1 MNDLPPPY
9 ADSSTAHITVLLR
22 EAVDALAIKADGV
35 YVDAT
40 FGRGG
45 HSRAI
50 LEQLGP
56 NGRLIAIDRDPVA
69 IEAGEIL
76 AKQDKRFSLHH
87 AAMSE
92 LTGVLKQALGSE
104 AGSKEGVVDGMLAD
118 LGVSSPQLDVE
129 ERGFSFRFN
138 GPLDMRMDTSRGET
152 VEEWL
157 NLASEQKIGEV
168 IWRYGEERFARQI
181 ARAVVAARVI
191 GRIRTTRELAELVG
205 KTVRTREPGQ
215 NPATRTFQAFRI
227 FINQEL
233 EEIEKVL
240 PQAVASLRTG
250 GKLVVIAFHSLEDR
264 IVKRFMQNAA
274 KADHLPSKLPIRANE
289 VNDATLR
296 IIGKPVKPG
305 DAEISANPRARSAI
319 MRIAEKL

>member
-1 MNDLPPPY
+1 MNDLPISHAESP
-9 ADSSTAHITVLLR
+9 TAHITVLLR
-22 EAVDALAIKADGV
+22 EAVDALAIRSDGV
-35 YVDAT
+35 YVDGT

-45 HSRAI
+45 HSRLI
-50 LEQLGP
+50 LARLGP
-56 NGRLIAIDRDPVA
+56 NGRLIAIDRDPQA
-69 IEAGEIL
+69 IDAGEAL

-92 LTGVLKQALGSE
+92 LGDVLKQVLG
-104 AGSKEGVVDGMLAD
+104 GKEQVVDGMLAD

-129 ERGFSFRFN
+129 ERGFSFRFI
-138 GPLDMRMDTSRGET
+138 GPLDMRMDTSRGQT
-152 VEEWL
+152 VEQWL
-157 NLASEQKIGEV
+157 NAASEQEIGEV

-215 NPATRTFQAFRI
+215 NPATRTFQALRI

-233 EEIEKVL
+233 EEVEQVL
-240 PQAVASLRTG
+240 PQAITSLRTG
-250 GKLVVIAFHSLEDR
+250 GRLVVIAFHSLEDR

-296 IIGKPVKPG
+296 IIGKPLRPS
-305 DAEISANPRARSAI
+305 DAEVSANPRARSAI
-319 MRIAEKL
+319 MRTAEKL

>member
-1 MNDLPPPY
+1 MNVPPIAFPV
-9 ADSSTAHITVLLR
+9 HITVLLH
-22 EAVDALAIKADGV
+22 EAVAALAIKPDGV
-35 YVDAT
+35 YVDGT

-56 NGRLIAIDRDPVA
+56 NGRLIAIDRDPIA
-69 IEAGEIL
+69 IEAGESL
-76 AKQDKRFSLHH
+76 VKQDKRFSLYH
-87 AAMSE
+87 AAMGE
-92 LTGVLKQALGSE
+92 LTDVLKLAT
-104 AGSKEGVVDGMLAD
+104 GSKQQGVDGILAD
-118 LGVSSPQLDVE
+118 LGVSSPQLDVG
-129 ERGFSFRFN
+129 ERGFSFRFD

-152 VEEWL
+152 VETWL
-157 NLASEQKIGEV
+157 NRADEKIIGEV
-168 IWRYGEERFARQI
+168 IWRYGEERFAKQI

-215 NPATRTFQAFRI
+215 HPATRTFQALRI

-233 EEIEKVL
+233 EEVEKVL

-296 IIGKPVKPG
+296 IIGKPVRPT

-319 MRIAEKL
+319 MRTAEKL

>member
-1 MNDLPPPY
+1 MNDLPPPH
-9 ADSSTAHITVLLR
+9 AESQTAHTTVLLH
-22 EAVDALAIKADGV
+22 EAVDALAIKPDRV
-35 YVDAT
+35 YVDGT

-45 HSRAI
+45 HARAI
-50 LEQLGP
+50 LARLGP
-56 NGRLIAIDRDPVA
+56 DGRLIAIDRDPRA
-69 IEAGEIL
+69 IEAGALL
-76 AKQDKRFSLHH
+76 ASQDKRFSLHH

-92 LTGVLKQALGSE
+92 LTDVLKQELGNNE
-104 AGSKEGVVDGMLAD
+104 VVVDGMLAD
-118 LGVSSPQLDVE
+118 LGVSSPQLDEE

-138 GPLDMRMDTSRGET
+138 GPLDMRMDTTRGET
-152 VEEWL
+152 VEHWL
-157 NLASEQKIGEV
+157 NAASEQEIGEV

-205 KTVRTREPGQ
+205 KTVRTRESGQ
-215 NPATRTFQAFRI
+215 HPATRTFQALRI

-233 EEIEKVL
+233 EEVEKVL
-240 PQAVASLRTG
+240 PQAVSSLRTG

-296 IIGKPVKPG
+296 IIGKPVRPA
-305 DAEISANPRARSAI
+305 DAEINANPRARSAI
-319 MRIAEKL
+319 MRVAEKL